1 MLRLIIANW
10 NAISL
15 VEQYVGS
22 LQHRIAEQPSDR
34 SRFAS
39 N

>member
-1 MLRLIIANW
+1 MLRLMIANW

-22 LQHRIAEQPSDR
+22 LQHWIGEQPSDR